1 MLPTAGAVNVS
12 GGEIASTSTLL
23 SVAMRA
29 RYVADSPGARAGA
42 SVEHRSVP
50 PHHPIT
56 SPVATLYTYKKYGVG
71 YKSTF
76 DVATTV
82 YVTPG
87 GGLTGRAELPQV
99 TGSARNDAAKVA
111 GEATVRFYRPDEA

>member
-1 MLPTAGAVNVS
+1 MS

-76 DVATTV
+76 DVAMTV
-82 YVTPG
+82 YVTPAG
-87 GGLTGRAELPQV
+87 GFVVGAVMPATNGPIVRPVTQLAAPRQPALLP
-99 TGSARNDAAKVA
+99 AAIQ
-111 GEATVRFYRPDEA
+111 YW